1 MRRQSVFSPLRLVSA
16 LLLLATLILVA
27 TQLVRY
33 SRLRANLPQGMV
45 IAGVPV
51 GGLDRQ
57 QAAQRLLE
65 AYSTPV
71 ELLYNQAAVQISP
84 VVVDFQLDLEAM
96 LSAADQQRILP
107 QFWQGFWDYL
117 WGRETLPASI
127 PLRSSYSEQRLR
139 VFLKD
144 EIAQRYDQPPTS
156 ARPIPGSVEFQ
167 PGQQGM
173 VLNIDE
179 SVVLIES
186 ALKSLTQRR
195 VSLPL
200 TRTPPLRPAFQNLQ
214 VLLQQTLQIENYDGI
229 SGIYLLDLQTG
240 QELHLGYRAGEDL
253 AVQPD
258 IAFTASSTIKIP
270 IMVSAYRR
278 MNMGEDS
285 EADKLMSDMIEKS
298 GNEAADWL
306 MDRVIDPN
314 RAPLVVT
321 EDMQAL
327 GMENTFLAGY
337 FSLGSPLLARIQ
349 TASNQRAD
357 VTTNPD
363 LYNQTTPVEM
373 GMLLEDIYH
382 CAQDGG
388 GALIAAFPGQITQ
401 DECRQMVEHLINN
414 RLPSLL
420 TAGVPEG
427 TPIAHKHGWVSD
439 NGIITTI
446 CDAGIIY
453 SPGGNYVFAV
463 YLYHPVQLV
472 WDPASALIARLSQA
486 VYNYYNIPQ

>member
-1 MRRQSVFSPLRLVSA
+1 MFSPLRLFSA
-16 LLLLATLILVA
+16 VLLLAALILTA
-27 TQLVRY
+27 LQLVRY
-33 SRLRANLPQGMV
+33 SRLRASLPQGMI

-51 GGLDRQ
+51 GGFDRQ

-65 AYSTPV
+65 VYSTPI
-71 ELLYNQAAVQISP
+71 ELLYNQSAVQVSP
-84 VVVDFQLDLEAM
+84 SVVDFQLDLDAM
-96 LSAADQQRILP
+96 LSAADQQRVLP

-117 WGRETLPASI
+117 WGRETQPASV
-127 PLRSSYSEQRLR
+127 PLRSTFSEQRLR
-139 VFLKD
+139 VFLND
-144 EIAQRYDQPPTS
+144 EIARRYDQPPTS
-156 ARPIPGSVEFQ
+156 ARPIPGTVDFQ
-167 PGQQGM
+167 PGQQGTA
-173 VLNIDE
+173 LNIDE
-179 SVVLIES
+179 SVVLIDS
-186 ALKSLTQRR
+186 ALKSLTQRQ
-195 VSLPL
+195 VALPL
-200 TRTPPLRPAFQNLQ
+200 LRTQPLRPAFQNLQ
-214 VLLQQTLQIENYDGI
+214 VLLEQTLQLAGYDGI

-240 QELHLGYRAGEDL
+240 QELHLAYQADTSL

-278 MNMGEDS
+278 MNIGEDA

-306 MDRVIDPN
+306 MDRVIDIE

-327 GMENTFLAGY
+327 GLENTFLAGY

-357 VTTNPD
+357 VSTDPD
-363 LYNQTTPVEM
+363 LYNQTTPAEI

-382 CAQDGG
+382 CAQTGG
-388 GALIAAFPGQITQ
+388 GALIAAFPGEITQ
-401 DECRQMVEHLINN
+401 DECRQMVTHLVNN

-427 TPIAHKHGWVSD
+427 TRIAHKHGWVSV
-439 NGIITTI
+439 NGIINTI
-446 CDAGIIY
+446 GDAGLVF
-453 SPGGNYVFAV
+453 SPGGSYALIV
-463 YLYHPVQLV
+463 YLYHPEQLV